1 MQVASPDET
10 HLTKIGLYFF
20 PMHIK
25 LPLTA
30 MFEFNMEHNET
41 MLCMCG
47 YRRGGGW
54 KGGGGGGGREEGDE
68 GGKDG
73 RSDFMVRESPDATD
87 LASC

>member
-1 MQVASPDET
+1 MQIASPDKT

-20 PMHIK
+20 PEHIK

-30 MFEFNMEHNET
+30 MFEFNVKDKET

-54 KGGGGGGGREEGDE
+54 REEGRGRNGRMKRE
-68 GGKDG
+68 GKME
-73 RSDFMVRESPDATD
+73 RSDFMVCERV
-87 LASC
+87 LM